1 MVEASRAILSF
12 NTGSSSLKF
21 AMHEFSAGAEKL
33 LAEGAAEGIG
43 SGGGRIWVRS
53 GANRMLSD
61 ASRGLA
67 GFDQAFHGLL
77 DEMDRLK
84 LRRPDAVG
92 HRIVHG
98 GPHHFAPERI
108 TPALVDELKKIVPFA
123 PLHIPLEIQ
132 GIELFEHRFPDL
144 PQVACFD
151 TGFHKQMPEVA
162 RRFAIPRG
170 LQQEG
175 VFRYGFHGLSYEYIM
190 QTLGPAAPARV
201 VIAHL
206 GNGASIAAVR
216 DGVGIDTTMGF
227 TPAGGFMMGTRTGD
241 LDPGV
246 IVFLLNQKG
255 YDGARLERLVNRE
268 SGMLGVSDL
277 SSDVKTLL
285 EKRASDEAA
294 ALALDMFC
302 YQVRKTIGAMAA
314 ALGGLD
320 LLVFTAGIGERAA
333 PIRSEIC
340 RGLEHLG
347 IKLDD
352 ARNQVHAD
360 LVSAP
365 DARCAVRVIPTNED
379 LMIARHTRRVIF
391 AQC

>member
-1 MVEASRAILSF
+1 
-12 NTGSSSLKF
+12 
-21 AMHEFSAGAEKL
+21 
-33 LAEGAAEGIG
+33 
-43 SGGGRIWVRS
+43 
-53 GANRMLSD
+53 
-61 ASRGLA
+61 
-67 GFDQAFHGLL
+67 
-77 DEMDRLK
+77 
-84 LRRPDAVG
+84 
-92 HRIVHG
+92 
-98 GPHHFAPERI
+98 
-108 TPALVDELKKIVPFA
+108 
-123 PLHIPLEIQ
+123 
-132 GIELFEHRFPDL
+132 
-144 PQVACFD
+144 
-151 TGFHKQMPEVA
+151 
-162 RRFAIPRG
+162 
-170 LQQEG
+170 
-175 VFRYGFHGLSYEYIM
+175 M